1 MADGTTESLRVD
13 SNENVLGKR
22 LRAEYEKHRRSYHNM
37 IPQLTKHDPDVATA
51 YRAAEQYLSKLL
63 CAKSKEELATIEA
76 SYLAAFPGVK
86 WVGKECKIELT
97 GSAATPGTIKILS
110 DTIKNN
116 NLDMAILARNEYGL
130 ISYDPEDGAVYDSIV
145 EAEETRNERLSDTVR
160 TDGRYGADFGVPEQD
175 HSQCEHR
182 EGKCTH
188 LYANVG
194 NM

>member
-13 SNENVLGKR
+13 SNENVLSKR
-22 LRAEYEKHRRSYHNM
+22 LRAEYENHRRSYQNM
-37 IPQLTKHDPDVATA
+37 IPQLTEHDPDVATA
-51 YRAAEQYLSKLL
+51 YRAAEQYLSKLM
-63 CAKSKEELATIEA
+63 CAKSKDELATIEA

-97 GSAATPGTIKILS
+97 GSAATPGAIKIVS
-110 DTIKNN
+110 DTIKNS
-116 NLDMAILARNEYGL
+116 NLDMAILARNDYGL
-130 ISYDPEDGAVYDSIV
+130 ISYDPEDGYAYDSMV
-145 EAEETRNERLSDTVR
+145 DEEDRRNERPSGAIR

-182 EGKCTH
+182 DGKCTH

>member
-1 MADGTTESLRVD
+1 MADGGAESPRVD
-13 SNENVLGKR
+13 DNEHVLSKR
-22 LRAEYEKHRRSYHNM
+22 LKAEYEKHRRNYQNM
-37 IPQLTKHDPDVATA
+37 IPQLTKHDTDVATA

-97 GSAATPGTIKILS
+97 GSAATPGTIKIVS
-110 DTIKNN
+110 DTIKNS
-116 NLDMAILARNEYGL
+116 NLDMAILARNDYGL
-130 ISYDPEDGAVYDSIV
+130 ISYDPENGAVYDSMV
-145 EAEETRNERLSDTVR
+145 EEEETRNERLSDAIR

-175 HSQCEHR
+175 HSRCSHR